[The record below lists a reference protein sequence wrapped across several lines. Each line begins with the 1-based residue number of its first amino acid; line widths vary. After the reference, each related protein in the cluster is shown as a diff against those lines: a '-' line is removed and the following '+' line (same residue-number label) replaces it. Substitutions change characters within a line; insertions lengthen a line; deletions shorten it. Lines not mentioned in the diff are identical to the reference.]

1 MSDVDILIDNG
12 TVITMDP
19 QRRVLENASVAVSA
33 GQILAVGATDELRKQ
48 YKAKRTISAR
58 RRVIMPGLI
67 DLHGHAGN
75 SLVKQVAG
83 HFPERQWNNI
93 FDFISAQTSRD
104 WWYLDSLLSGLEKV
118 KFGTTT
124 SLYMLGS
131 SPRADNPEIAFA
143 NAEGADKIGI
153 RSIIG
158 IGAGR
163 PSSPRETTSWEND
176 RRVDRV
182 VNFEESLGQ
191 MNETL
196 GTWRRKKN
204 ERVQMWASASQL
216 LGNNVSD
223 PLHDN
228 ANRKFMQ
235 RQLDALQQAVQDHEV
250 GFHAHAYSTDVK
262 LLNER
267 APSLL
272 GPRTVLAHG
281 WPLEADSIGL
291 LAKTRT
297 SIAHC
302 PRAEQVYSQ
311 QGRLPLPELIDAG
324 VTVGLGTDVNGTD
337 RSWNLW
343 EDIFFGPRLHRRLF
357 NDPTRMPVGKIL
369 EMATIDGARA
379 LGMADRIGSIEPGKD
394 ADIIMINMWKPHIV
408 PSFQQM
414 TTQRVA
420 YFARGSDVEFVM
432 VAGRILME
440 DRKSKTIDEN
450 DVLEWAEAEAR
461 HTVDVFGLK
470 PMMQRDLHYWKSARH

>member
-1 MSDVDILIDNG
+1 MSNVDILIDNG

-19 QRRVLENASVAVSA
+19 QRRVLENASVVVDEGKIVEIGPA
-33 GQILAVGATDELRKQ
+33 DELQKK
-48 YKAKRTISAR
+48 YAPTRTINAR
-58 RRVIMPGLI
+58 RRVVMPGLI

-93 FDFISAQTSRD
+93 FDFISAHTSRD
-104 WWYLDSLLSGLEKV
+104 WWYLDSLLSGLEKM

-143 NAEGADKIGI
+143 NAEGVEKIGI

-158 IGAGR
+158 IGASR
-163 PSSPRETTSWEND
+163 PSSPHDTTSWENG

-182 VNFEESLGQ
+182 VPFEESLEK
-191 MNETL
+191 MNETI
-196 GTWRRKKN
+196 GTWSHKKN
-204 ERVQMWASASQL
+204 DRVQMWASASQL
-216 LGNNVSD
+216 LGKNVAD
-223 PLHDN
+223 PLYDSAH
-228 ANRKFMQ
+228 AKFMQ
-235 RQLDALQQAVQDHEV
+235 QQLDGLQQTVQDHGV
-250 GFHAHAYSTDVK
+250 GFHAHAYATDVK

-267 APSLL
+267 APGLL
-272 GPRTVLAHG
+272 GRKTVLAHG

-291 LAKTRT
+291 LAKTKA

-302 PRAEQVYSQ
+302 PRAEQVYTQ
-311 QGRLPLPELIDAG
+311 QGRLPLPELINTG
-324 VTVGLGTDVNGTD
+324 VTVGLGTDVNGTS
-337 RSWNLW
+337 RTWNLW

-357 NDPTRMPVGKIL
+357 NDPTKMPVGKIL
-369 EMATIDGARA
+369 EMATIDGAKA
-379 LGMADRIGSIEPGKD
+379 LGMDDRIGSLEPGKD

-408 PSFQQM
+408 PSFEKM

-440 DRKSKTIDEN
+440 GRKPQSVDEN
-450 DVLEWAEAEAR
+450 DILEWAEAEAG
-461 HTVDVFGLK
+461 HTVEVFGLK
-470 PMMQRDLHYWKSARH
+470 PMMQRDEHYWKSARH

>member
-19 QRRVLENASVAVSA
+19 QRRVLENASVAVDKGKIVEIGPA
-33 GQILAVGATDELRKQ
+33 DALQKKYRP
-48 YKAKRTISAR
+48 KRTISAR
-58 RRVIMPGLI
+58 RCVVMPGLI

-93 FDFISAQTSRD
+93 FDFISTHTSRD
-104 WWYLDSLLSGLEKV
+104 WWYLDSLFSGLEKM

-131 SPRADNPEIAFA
+131 SPRGDNPEIAFA
-143 NAEGADKIGI
+143 NAEGVEKLGI

-158 IGAGR
+158 IGASR
-163 PSSPRETTSWEND
+163 PSSPRDTTSWEND
-176 RRVDRV
+176 RRVDRAV
-182 VNFEESLGQ
+182 PIEESLEK
-191 MNETL
+191 MNETI
-196 GTWRRKKN
+196 GTWGRKKSD
-204 ERVQMWASASQL
+204 RVQMWASTSHL
-216 LGNNVSD
+216 LGKNVAD
-223 PLHDN
+223 PLYDPAN
-228 ANRKFMQ
+228 AKFMQ
-235 RQLDALQQAVQDHEV
+235 QQLDALQQTVQDHGV
-250 GFHAHAYSTDVK
+250 GFHAHAYATDVK

-272 GPRTVLAHG
+272 GPKTVLAHG
-281 WPLEADSIGL
+281 WPLEADSVGL
-291 LAKTRT
+291 LAKTKT

-302 PRAEQVYSQ
+302 PRAEQVYTQ
-311 QGRLPLPELIDAG
+311 QGRLPLPELIEAG
-324 VTVGLGTDVNGTD
+324 VTVGLGTDVNGTN

-357 NDPTRMPVGKIL
+357 NDPTKVPVGKIL
-369 EMATIDGARA
+369 EMATIDGANA
-379 LGMADRIGSIEPGKD
+379 LGMADRIGSLEAGKD

-408 PSFQQM
+408 PSFEKM

-432 VAGRILME
+432 VAGRVLME
-440 DRKSKTIDEN
+440 GRKPQTVDEN
-450 DVLEWAEAEAR
+450 EILEWAEAEAN

-470 PMMQRDLHYWKSARH
+470 PMMQRDAHYWKSARH